1 VTNNFWR
8 IFTDGGSRG
17 NPGPSA
23 CSFII
28 YDPRNKIIHQQ
39 GFYIGVGTNNNAEYL
54 GVLHAYRH
62 ISAQENIPPQLQF
75 FLDSELVVKQLSGIY
90 KIKDPNLQS
99 IALEIKNYQKTHS
112 VSYNHIPRSKNSAA
126 DLLVNQTLDNQ

>member
-1 VTNNFWR
+1 VTDNFWR

-28 YDPRNKIIHQQ
+28 YDLRNKIIHQQ
-39 GFYIGVGTNNNAEYL
+39 GFYIGIGTNNNAEYL
-54 GVLHAYRH
+54 GVLHAYKH
-62 ISAQENIPPQLQF
+62 LLSQENIPPKLQF

-99 IALEIKNYQKTHS
+99 IAFKIKNFQEGYS
-112 VSYNHIPRSKNSAA
+112 VSYHHIPRSKNSAA
-126 DLLVNQTLDNQ
+126 DLLVNQTLDGQ